1 MTKPVARRIGDWE
14 FRSGKVRGV
23 AGADDRRKKVLEIM
37 EGGKGFKIVAQR
49 PIASKW

>member
-14 FRSGKVRGV
+14 FRSGKARGV
-23 AGADDRRKKVLEIM
+23 AGDHDRRKVLEIM